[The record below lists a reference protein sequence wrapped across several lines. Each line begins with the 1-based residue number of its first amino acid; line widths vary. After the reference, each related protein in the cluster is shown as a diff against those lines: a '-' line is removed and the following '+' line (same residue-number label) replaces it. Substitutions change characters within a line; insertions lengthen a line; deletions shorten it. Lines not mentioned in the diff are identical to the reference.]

1 MTLFRGLFLLHFGVH
16 LLEIDSDNWKF
27 QFYRL
32 EEVTLEEQY
41 NASYPCCSSYNSLAI
56 HWNTKCCCWSTA
68 QIKATGW
75 NWNAFIRTGPK
86 EPRGSSNFLFF
97 SLFLISLLFFARKA
111 SFTRI
116 LSLDLK
122 VSLIVPFLPSG
133 LKDLQSVTLT
143 PSRLRL
149 SVVHSARNLL
159 TVDYSLVPSLRSVT
173 TTVRKQVYSLS

>member
-122 VSLIVPFLPSG
+122 VSLIVPFLRILTKCYYSQS
-133 LKDLQSVTLT
+133 LSLLRDYVSQSFTALVISLQSIT
-143 PSRLRL
+143 R
-149 SVVHSARNLL
+149 
-159 TVDYSLVPSLRSVT
+159 
-173 TTVRKQVYSLS
+173 

>member
-1 MTLFRGLFLLHFGVH
+1 MGLHLTINTTEIKRTNKVSLYSLTFGLLLGIGTRFLLFLVKVLYLSLFAVPIFVQQVFEMTLFRGLFLLHFGVH

-75 NWNAFIRTGPK
+75 N
-86 EPRGSSNFLFF
+86 
-97 SLFLISLLFFARKA
+97 
-111 SFTRI
+111 
-116 LSLDLK
+116 
-122 VSLIVPFLPSG
+122 
-133 LKDLQSVTLT
+133 
-143 PSRLRL
+143 
-149 SVVHSARNLL
+149 
-159 TVDYSLVPSLRSVT
+159 
-173 TTVRKQVYSLS
+173 

>member
-97 SLFLISLLFFARKA
+97 SLFLISLLFFAFDLRSHELPFVHTSKA
-111 SFTRI
+111 CLHS

-122 VSLIVPFLPSG
+122 VSFTELTFLRKVLWIETLLSHFLPFG
-133 LKDLQSVTLT
+133 
-143 PSRLRL
+143 
-149 SVVHSARNLL
+149 
-159 TVDYSLVPSLRSVT
+159 
-173 TTVRKQVYSLS
+173 